1 MQPPPVVLT
10 RPEDRQAAF
19 RAAAARQAAEK
30 QRLDAQA
37 ADAAGRHEDAVALL
51 RQACEGG
58 DAMAMSFLGA
68 RLLIGRA
75 APLEPKTGLRL
86 LSRAAELDQA
96 DAHTILA
103 TVGAASAVT
112 ADQWARALDH
122 LEWGPR
128 PRPPRP
134 PRPRGA
140 AARAQGQLRLLSGQ
154 TGPLGATP
162 GAWGQLRR
170 AVDWAA
176 WTRPPPKRVL
186 SEAPR
191 LRAVDG
197 FLSPAVCDWLVAR
210 AQPLL
215 KPASVY
221 DPTSGTARQEQ
232 ARSNSAVEFDAVNA
246 DVVMMLV
253 RGRIGAATHLPTAAM
268 EPPQVLHYEVGQ
280 RFERHFD
287 FLDPA
292 VEGYARDIAAR
303 GQRIAT
309 FLIYLNDDYEGG
321 ETDFPLVALQHRGR
335 KGDALYFANVDTAG
349 QPDRR
354 TLHAGVAPTSG
365 VKWLLSQWIRDRAAA
380 PVG

>member
-1 MQPPPVVLT
+1 MQPPPLVLV

-19 RAAAARQAAEK
+19 RAAAARQAAAQ

-37 ADAAGRHEDAVALL
+37 ADAAGRHGDAVALL
-51 RQACEGG
+51 RQSAAAG
-58 DAMAMSFLGA
+58 DAAAMSFLGA

-75 APLEPKTGLRL
+75 APLEPREGLDL
-86 LSRAAELDQA
+86 LQRAAELEQA

-112 ADQWARALDH
+112 AEQWARALDH
-122 LEWGPR
+122 LER
-128 PRPPRP
+128 
-134 PRPRGA
+134 A
-140 AARAQGQLRLLSGQ
+140 ADLGSVRAQGQLRLLSGHA
-154 TGPLGATP
+154 GAPDATP
-162 GAWGQLRR
+162 GVWGRMRR
-170 AVDWAA
+170 GVDWAA
-176 WTRPPPKRVL
+176 WTRPPPRRVL
-186 SEAPR
+186 SDAPR

-197 FLSPAVCDWLVAR
+197 FLSGEVCDWLVAR

-221 DPTSGTARQEQ
+221 DPATGAACTEQ
-232 ARSNSAVEFDAVNA
+232 ARSNSAVEFDIVNA

-253 RGRIGAATHLPTAAM
+253 RGRLGAATHLPTAAM
-268 EPPQVLHYEVGQ
+268 EPLQVLHYQVGQ

-292 VEGYARDIAAR
+292 VEAYARDAAAR

-321 ETDFPLVALQHRGR
+321 ETEFPLVGLRHRGR
-335 KGDALYFANVDTAG
+335 KGDALYFANVDAAN

-354 TLHAGVAPTSG
+354 TLHAGAAPTSG

-380 PVG
+380 PAA

>member
-1 MQPPPVVLT
+1 MQPPPLVLV

-19 RAAAARQAAEK
+19 RAAAARQAAEQ

-51 RQACEGG
+51 RQAAAGG
-58 DAMAMSFLGA
+58 DAVAMSFLGA

-75 APLEPKTGLRL
+75 APLEPSTALAL
-86 LSRAAELDQA
+86 LARAAELDQA

-103 TVGAASAVT
+103 TVNAASALT
-112 ADQWARALDH
+112 AEQWARALDH
-122 LEWGPR
+122 LER
-128 PRPPRP
+128 
-134 PRPRGA
+134 A
-140 AARAQGQLRLLSGQ
+140 AELGSGRAQGQLRLLSGQ
-154 TGPLGATP
+154 IGALDATA
-162 GAWGQLRR
+162 GVWGRLRR
-170 AVDWAA
+170 GVDWAA
-176 WTRPPPKRVL
+176 WTQPPQKRVL

-197 FLSPAVCDWLVAR
+197 FLPPAVCDWLVAR

-221 DPTSGTARQEQ
+221 DPDSGTARQEQ

-253 RGRIGAATHLPTAAM
+253 RGRLGVSTHLPTAAM
-268 EPPQVLHYEVGQ
+268 EPLQVLHYEVGQ

-292 VEGYARDIAAR
+292 VEGYARDAAAR

-309 FLIYLNDDYEGG
+309 FLIYLNDDYDGG
-321 ETDFPLVALQHRGR
+321 ETDFPAVGLRHRGR
-335 KGDALYFANVDTAG
+335 KGDALYFANVDAAG
-349 QPDRR
+349 RPDRR
-354 TLHAGVAPTSG
+354 TLHAGAAPTRG
-365 VKWLLSQWIRDRAAA
+365 VKWLLSQWIRDRATV

>member
-1 MQPPPVVLT
+1 MWHKPGAMKPPPVVLS

-19 RAAAARQAAEK
+19 RAAAARQAAET

-37 ADAAGRHEDAVALL
+37 ADTAGRHEDAVALL

-58 DAMAMSFLGA
+58 DAVAMSYLGA

-75 APLEPKTGLRL
+75 APLEPRTALRL
-86 LSRAAELDQA
+86 LGRAAELDQA

-103 TVGAASAVT
+103 TIGAASAIT
-112 ADQWARALDH
+112 AGQWAAALDH
-122 LEWGPR
+122 LER
-128 PRPPRP
+128 
-134 PRPRGA
+134 A
-140 AARAQGQLRLLSGQ
+140 AELGSGRAQGQLRLLSGL
-154 TGPLGATP
+154 TCTPDTAP
-162 GAWGQLRR
+162 GAWGRLRR
-170 AVDWAA
+170 GVDWAA
-176 WTRPPPKRVL
+176 WTQPPPKRVL

-197 FLSPAVCDWLVAR
+197 FLSAAVCDWLVAR
-210 AQPLL
+210 AEPLL

-221 DPTSGTARQEQ
+221 DPDSGTARQEQ

-253 RGRIGAATHLPTAAM
+253 RDRMGAATHLPTAAM
-268 EPPQVLHYEVGQ
+268 EPLQVLHYEVGQ

-292 VEGYARDIAAR
+292 VEGYARDAAAR

-321 ETDFPLVALQHRGR
+321 ETEFPLAALRHRGR

-380 PVG
+380 PAA

>member
-19 RAAAARQAAEK
+19 RAAAARQAAVQ

-58 DAMAMSFLGA
+58 DAVAMSFLGA

-75 APLEPKTGLRL
+75 APLEPGTALRL

-112 ADQWARALDH
+112 AEQWAAALDH
-122 LEWGPR
+122 LER
-128 PRPPRP
+128 
-134 PRPRGA
+134 A
-140 AARAQGQLRLLSGQ
+140 AELGSGRAQGQLRLLSGR
-154 TGPLGATP
+154 TGALDATP
-162 GAWGQLRR
+162 GVWGQLRR
-170 AVDWAA
+170 GVDWAA

-197 FLSPAVCDWLVAR
+197 FLPPAVCDWLVAR

-221 DPTSGTARQEQ
+221 DPDSGTARREE
-232 ARSNSAVEFDAVNA
+232 ARTNSAVEFDAVNA

-253 RGRIGAATHLPTAAM
+253 RGRMGVATHLPTAAM
-268 EPPQVLHYEVGQ
+268 EPLQVLHYEVGQ

-292 VEGYARDIAAR
+292 VEGYARDAQAR

-309 FLIYLNDDYEGG
+309 FLIYLNDDYAGG
-321 ETDFPLVALQHRGR
+321 ETEFPLVPLRHRGR
-335 KGDALYFANVDTAG
+335 KGDALYFANVDTGG

-380 PVG
+380 PAG

>member
-19 RAAAARQAAEK
+19 RAAAARQAAER

-37 ADAAGRHEDAVALL
+37 ADAAGRHDDAVALL

-58 DAMAMSFLGA
+58 DATAMSYLGA

-75 APLEPKTGLRL
+75 APLEPRTALRL
-86 LSRAAELDQA
+86 LARAAELDQA

-103 TVGAASAVT
+103 TVGAASAIT
-112 ADQWARALDH
+112 AGQWAQALDH
-122 LEWGPR
+122 LER
-128 PRPPRP
+128 
-134 PRPRGA
+134 A
-140 AARAQGQLRLLSGQ
+140 AELGSARAQGQLRLLAGQ
-154 TGPLGATP
+154 TGAPDTAP
-162 GAWGQLRR
+162 GAWGRLRR
-170 AVDWAA
+170 GVDWAA

-210 AQPLL
+210 ARPLL

-221 DPTSGTARQEQ
+221 DPASGTARQEQ

-246 DVVMMLV
+246 DLIMMLV
-253 RGRIGAATHLPTAAM
+253 RGRMGAATHLPTAAM
-268 EPPQVLHYEVGQ
+268 EPLQVLHYEVGQ
-280 RFERHFD
+280 RFERHYD
-287 FLDPA
+287 FLDPS
-292 VEGYARDIAAR
+292 VEGYARDAAAR

-309 FLIYLNDDYEGG
+309 FLVYLNDNYEGG
-321 ETDFPLVALQHRGR
+321 ETEFPLADLRHRGR
-335 KGDALYFANVDTAG
+335 KGDALYFANVDTTG

-380 PVG
+380 PAT

>member
-1 MQPPPVVLT
+1 MQPPPLVLV
-10 RPEDRQAAF
+10 RPEDRQTAF
-19 RAAAARQAAEK
+19 RAAAARAAAERL
-30 QRLDAQA
+30 RLDAQA
-37 ADAAGRHEDAVALL
+37 ADAAGRHDDAVALL
-51 RQACEGG
+51 RQAAEGG
-58 DAMAMSFLGA
+58 DAVAMSFLGA

-75 APLEPKTGLRL
+75 APLEPRTALAL
-86 LSRAAELDQA
+86 LARAAELDQA

-112 ADQWARALDH
+112 AEQWARALDH
-122 LEWGPR
+122 LER
-128 PRPPRP
+128 
-134 PRPRGA
+134 A
-140 AARAQGQLRLLSGQ
+140 ADLGSTRAQGQLRLLSGHA
-154 TGPLGATP
+154 GPVDS
-162 GAWGQLRR
+162 GAWGRMRR
-170 AVDWAA
+170 GVDWAA

-197 FLSPAVCDWLVAR
+197 FLSGEVCDWLVAR

-221 DPTSGTARQEQ
+221 DPATGAARTEQ
-232 ARSNSAVEFDAVNA
+232 ARSNSAVEFDIVNA

-253 RGRIGAATHLPTAAM
+253 RGRLGAATHLPTAAM
-268 EPPQVLHYEVGQ
+268 EPLQVLYYQVGQ

-292 VEGYARDIAAR
+292 VEGYARDAAAR

-321 ETDFPLVALQHRGR
+321 ETEFPLVGLRHRGR
-335 KGDALYFANVDTAG
+335 KGDALYFANVDAANR
-349 QPDRR
+349 PDRR
-354 TLHAGVAPTSG
+354 TLHAGAAPTAG
-365 VKWLLSQWIRDRAAA
+365 VKWLLSQWIRDHAAPLPGAAA
-380 PVG
+380 PTA